1 MADVVLTTDEL
12 LVLSGPSSVNV
23 EVDFGPEGERG
34 SLFYVSVGNPNT
46 ALTGQTPKAKD
57 LCVNIL
63 KTDNEY
69 SYVYQY
75 NSDGANGFQWYPII
89 KLNPLQYNKILTG
102 TFVDGSKVFNI
113 PVNYIVD
120 EETSQT
126 LTSANFNITYSIPN
140 DNPIASSMTIPALD
154 IDSGAGGDNLI
165 INLKAVEHRT
175 DIDSG
180 PYGDWALLNAEVV
193 THIFISILAI
203 QES

>member
-12 LVLSGPSSVNV
+12 LVLSGPSSINV

-46 ALTGQTPKAKD
+46 ALVGQTPKAKD
-57 LCVNIL
+57 LCVNVL

-75 NSDGANGFQWYPII
+75 NSDGGDGFQWYPII
-89 KLNPLQYNKILTG
+89 KLSPLQYNKVMTG
-102 TFVDGSKVFNI
+102 TFVNGSKVFNI
-113 PVNYIVD
+113 PVSYIVD

-140 DNPIASSMTIPALD
+140 ENPIASSIEIGSFTNDPGTGLQVIPVTVNA
-154 IDSGAGGDNLI
+154 IEYVSSTWQNL
-165 INLKAVEHRT
+165 T
-175 DIDSG
+175 D
-180 PYGDWALLNAEVV
+180 VKTV
-193 THIFISILAI
+193 HFVISIVV
-203 QES
+203 

>member
-46 ALTGQTPKAKD
+46 ALIGQTPKAKD
-57 LCVNIL
+57 LCVNVL

-89 KLNPLQYNKILTG
+89 KLSPLQYNKILTG

-140 DNPIASSMTIPALD
+140 ENPIASSIEIGSFTNDPVSGLQVIPVTV
-154 IDSGAGGDNLI
+154 N
-165 INLKAVEHRT
+165 AVEYASATWQNLDGVKTVHF
-175 DIDSG
+175 
-180 PYGDWALLNAEVV
+180 V
-193 THIFISILAI
+193 ISIVV
-203 QES
+203 

>member
-34 SLFYVSVGNPNT
+34 SLFFVSVGNPNT

-89 KLNPLQYNKILTG
+89 KLSPLQYNKILTG

-113 PVNYIVD
+113 PVSYIVD

-140 DNPIASSMTIPALD
+140 ENPIASSIEIGSFTNDPGTGLQVIPVTVNA
-154 IDSGAGGDNLI
+154 IEYASSTWQNLTGV
-165 INLKAVEHRT
+165 KTVHF
-175 DIDSG
+175 
-180 PYGDWALLNAEVV
+180 V
-193 THIFISILAI
+193 ISIVV
-203 QES
+203 

>member
-23 EVDFGPEGERG
+23 QVDFGPEGERG

-46 ALTGQTPKAKD
+46 ELVGQTPKSKD

-75 NSDGANGFQWYPII
+75 NAGPNNEDGSPSFQWYPII

-102 TFVDGSKVFNI
+102 TFVDGSKIFNI
-113 PVNYIVD
+113 PVNYLVD

-140 DNPIASSMTIPALD
+140 QNPISSSIEIGSFTNDPGTGLQVIPVTVNAIEYVSSAWQDLD
-154 IDSGAGGDNLI
+154 GV
-165 INLKAVEHRT
+165 KTVHF
-175 DIDSG
+175 
-180 PYGDWALLNAEVV
+180 V
-193 THIFISILAI
+193 ISIVV
-203 QES
+203 

>member
-34 SLFYVSVGNPNT
+34 SLFFVSVGNPNT

-89 KLNPLQYNKILTG
+89 KLSPLQYNKILTG

-113 PVNYIVD
+113 PVSYIVD

-140 DNPIASSMTIPALD
+140 DSPIASSIEIGSFTNDPV
-154 IDSGAGGDNLI
+154 SGLQVLPVTVN
-165 INLKAVEHRT
+165 AVEYTGSVWQDLTGVKTVHF
-175 DIDSG
+175 
-180 PYGDWALLNAEVV
+180 V
-193 THIFISILAI
+193 ISIVV
-203 QES
+203 

>member
-46 ALTGQTPKAKD
+46 ALVGQTPIAKD
-57 LCVNIL
+57 LCVNVL

-89 KLNPLQYNKILTG
+89 KLSPLQYNKILTG

-140 DNPIASSMTIPALD
+140 ENPIASSIEIGSFTNDEGTGLQVIPVTVNA
-154 IDSGAGGDNLI
+154 IEYASATWQNLTGV
-165 INLKAVEHRT
+165 KTVHF
-175 DIDSG
+175 
-180 PYGDWALLNAEVV
+180 V
-193 THIFISILAI
+193 ISIVV
-203 QES
+203 

>member
-34 SLFYVSVGNPNT
+34 NLFYVSVGNPNT

-89 KLNPLQYNKILTG
+89 KLNPLQYNKIMTG

-120 EETSQT
+120 EETSQA
-126 LTSANFNITYSIPN
+126 LTSANFNITYSIQN
-140 DNPIASSMTIPALD
+140 DNPIASSIEIGSFTNDPGTGLQVIPVTVNAIEYASSTWQNLTGVKTIHF
-154 IDSGAGGDNLI
+154 
-165 INLKAVEHRT
+165 V
-175 DIDSG
+175 
-180 PYGDWALLNAEVV
+180 
-193 THIFISILAI
+193 ISIVV
-203 QES
+203 

>member
-46 ALTGQTPKAKD
+46 ALIGQTPKAKD
-57 LCVNIL
+57 LCVNVL

-75 NSDGANGFQWYPII
+75 NSDDANGFQWYPII
-89 KLNPLQYNKILTG
+89 KLNPLQYNKIMTG

-113 PVNYIVD
+113 PVSYIVD

-140 DNPIASSMTIPALD
+140 ENPIASSIEIGSFTNDPVSGLQVIPVTV
-154 IDSGAGGDNLI
+154 N
-165 INLKAVEHRT
+165 AVEYASATWQNLTGVKTVHF
-175 DIDSG
+175 
-180 PYGDWALLNAEVV
+180 V
-193 THIFISILAI
+193 ISIVV
-203 QES
+203 

>member
-34 SLFYVSVGNPNT
+34 SLFFVSVGNPNT
-46 ALTGQTPKAKD
+46 ALTGQNPKAKD

-89 KLNPLQYNKILTG
+89 KLSPLQYNKILTG

-113 PVNYIVD
+113 PVSYIVD

-140 DNPIASSMTIPALD
+140 ENPIASSIEIGSFTNDPVSGLQVLPVTI
-154 IDSGAGGDNLI
+154 N
-165 INLKAVEHRT
+165 AVEYASSTWQDLTGVKTVHF
-175 DIDSG
+175 
-180 PYGDWALLNAEVV
+180 V
-193 THIFISILAI
+193 ISIVV
-203 QES
+203 

>member
-12 LVLSGPSSVNV
+12 LVLSGPSSINV

-34 SLFYVSVGNPNT
+34 SLFFVSVGNPNT

-75 NSDGANGFQWYPII
+75 NSDGADGFQWYPII

-113 PVNYIVD
+113 PVSYIVD

-126 LTSANFNITYSIPN
+126 LTSANFNITYNIPN
-140 DNPIASSMTIPALD
+140 DSPIASSVEIGSFTNDPV
-154 IDSGAGGDNLI
+154 SG
-165 INLKAVEHRT
+165 LKVLPVTVNAVEYTGSVWQDLTGVKTVHF
-175 DIDSG
+175 
-180 PYGDWALLNAEVV
+180 V
-193 THIFISILAI
+193 ISIVV
-203 QES
+203 

>member
-34 SLFYVSVGNPNT
+34 SLFFVSVGNPNT

-89 KLNPLQYNKILTG
+89 KLNPLQYNKIMTG
-102 TFVDGSKVFNI
+102 TFVNGSKVFNI
-113 PVNYIVD
+113 PVSYIVD

-140 DNPIASSMTIPALD
+140 ENPIASSIEIGSFTNDPGTGLQVIPVTV
-154 IDSGAGGDNLI
+154 N
-165 INLKAVEHRT
+165 AVEYTGSAWQDLPGVKTVHF
-175 DIDSG
+175 
-180 PYGDWALLNAEVV
+180 V
-193 THIFISILAI
+193 ISIVV
-203 QES
+203 

>member
-12 LVLSGPSSVNV
+12 LVLSGPSSINV

-46 ALTGQTPKAKD
+46 ALVGQTPKAKD
-57 LCVNIL
+57 LCVNVL

-75 NSDGANGFQWYPII
+75 NSDGGDGFQWYPII
-89 KLNPLQYNKILTG
+89 KLNPLQYNKIMTG

-113 PVNYIVD
+113 PVSYIVD

-126 LTSANFNITYSIPN
+126 LNSANFNITYSIPN
-140 DNPIASSMTIPALD
+140 DNPIASSIEIGSLTPVNGVKVLPVTV
-154 IDSGAGGDNLI
+154 N
-165 INLKAVEHRT
+165 AVEYASSTWQNLTGVKTVHF
-175 DIDSG
+175 
-180 PYGDWALLNAEVV
+180 V
-193 THIFISILAI
+193 ISIVV
-203 QES
+203 

>member
-34 SLFYVSVGNPNT
+34 SLFFVSVGNPNT
-46 ALTGQTPKAKD
+46 TLIGQNPKAKD
-57 LCVNIL
+57 LCVNVL

-140 DNPIASSMTIPALD
+140 ENPIASSIEVGSFTNDPVSGLQVIPVTV
-154 IDSGAGGDNLI
+154 N
-165 INLKAVEHRT
+165 AVEYASSTWQNLDGVKTVHF
-175 DIDSG
+175 
-180 PYGDWALLNAEVV
+180 V
-193 THIFISILAI
+193 ISIVV
-203 QES
+203 